1 MPDLE
6 QRAENVLVGLDETA
20 NAAFGG
26 SPRETI
32 SGTVGRAAEEGEA
45 WAEDVAEPLVD
56 AIMRN
61 PEHCQEQAAIEQ
73 ERREAEA
80 GIKS

>member
-1 MPDLE
+1 MPDAE
-6 QRAENVLVGLDETA
+6 QRAENVLVGLDETV
-20 NAAFGG
+20 NAALGG

-32 SGTVGRAAEEGEA
+32 SGTVGRAAEAGEA
-45 WAEDVAEPLVD
+45 WAEDIAEPFVN
-56 AIMRN
+56 AIMHN
-61 PEHCQEQAAIEQ
+61 SQHCQEQAAIEQ